1 MSELKNYKVVID
13 GFSDKV
19 YRDTTIDN
27 IMSEVVLFT
36 NLWNIESITSIKS
49 KTSYITV
56 LDFGTGKTT
65 QYKVW
70 DVDSFDVEE
79 YLDLQGHKVEDL
91 HWLITTCNRINLEY

>member
-56 LDFGTGKTT
+56 LRYSRD
-65 QYKVW
+65 
-70 DVDSFDVEE
+70 
-79 YLDLQGHKVEDL
+79 
-91 HWLITTCNRINLEY
+91 N